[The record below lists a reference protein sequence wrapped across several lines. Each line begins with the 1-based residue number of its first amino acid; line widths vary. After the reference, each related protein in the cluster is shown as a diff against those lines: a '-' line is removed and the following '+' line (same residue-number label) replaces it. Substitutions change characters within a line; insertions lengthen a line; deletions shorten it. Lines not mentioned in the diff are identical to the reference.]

1 MRLKQRSTLEL
12 VGVVAGAI
20 AAVAGAIGGV
30 AALAGGG
37 PPPAPKP
44 VPQAD
49 LKVTRF
55 EPNITRGE
63 FARRYPES
71 APRALTERE
80 GEAMGGVLVLD
91 LGFRD
96 FGGHRCTL
104 TWTMYDDANDAPM
117 GDPALVDQRA
127 GTFDLHDPYVHL
139 IPAVWIPAPTR
150 VEAVYVIFS
159 LRDGEMPCGS
169 PFQSNTI
176 ALE

>member
-37 PPPAPKP
+37 PPVPKP

-71 APRALTERE
+71 APRALTERKA
-80 GEAMGGVLVLD
+80 EAMGGVLVLD

-96 FGGHRCTL
+96 FGGHRCKL
-104 TWTMYDDANDAPM
+104 TWTMYDDANDVPM
-117 GDPALVDQRA
+117 RNPALVDQPA
-127 GTFDLHDPYVHL
+127 GEFELRDAYVHL

-150 VEAVYVIFS
+150 VESVYVVLQ
-159 LRDGEMPCGS
+159 LRDGETPCGS

>member
-30 AALAGGG
+30 AALAGGS
-37 PPPAPKP
+37 PPVPKP

-49 LKVTRF
+49 LKVARF

-80 GEAMGGVLVLD
+80 GEAPGGVLALD
-91 LGFRD
+91 LGFHNFD
-96 FGGHRCTL
+96 GHRCRL
-104 TWTMYDDANDAPM
+104 TWTMYDDATDVPM
-117 GDPALVDQRA
+117 RNPALVDQRA
-127 GTFDLHDPYVHL
+127 GAFDLREPYVHL
-139 IPAVWIPAPTR
+139 FPAVWIPAPTR
-150 VEAVYVIFS
+150 AEAVYEILQ
-159 LRDGEMPCGS
+159 LRDGPTPCGS